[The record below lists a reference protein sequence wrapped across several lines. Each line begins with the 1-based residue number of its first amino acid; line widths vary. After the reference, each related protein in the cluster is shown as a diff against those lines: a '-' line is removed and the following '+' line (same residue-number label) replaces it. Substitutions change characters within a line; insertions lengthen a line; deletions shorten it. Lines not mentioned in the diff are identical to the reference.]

1 MVLNIFALVIGIL
14 LLWQGSEFLIRGAT
28 GIARNL
34 DVTPFVIGITIV
46 ALGTTMPEFM
56 VSLVASFQG
65 NGDIVLGTI
74 IGSYIVNIGLIL
86 GVTGLIA
93 SFSINKLIV
102 NKEFPFFLA
111 APIVLFIL
119 AFDGFLSRIDGV
131 ILVTIAFVFYTLLI
145 KHIREGKLRRTLE
158 DIAEAALYR
167 HKVYASYIF
176 TLILGLIGIVVGAK
190 LTVGGSIGIARLI
203 GVPEL
208 IVALFLIAI
217 GTSLPELG
225 TAIVAAFKKEQAISV
240 GNIFGSNILV
250 VFVILGIA
258 LVIAPLQVHKS
269 LIIFDIP
276 MMILFS
282 LLLFFVLLKYGR
294 LRRQDA
300 VAFLALYVLYIGYN
314 FLK

>member
-1 MVLNIFALVIGIL
+1 MALNIFALVIGIL
-14 LLWQGSEFLIRGAT
+14 LLSQGANFLIKGAT

-34 DVTPFVIGITIV
+34 DVTPLVIGITIV
-46 ALGTTMPEFM
+46 ALGTTVPEFM

-65 NGDIVLGTI
+65 NGDIVLGNV
-74 IGSYIVNIGLIL
+74 IGSYIVNIGFIL

-93 SFSINKLIV
+93 SFSVNKQTV
-102 NKEFPFFLA
+102 YKEFPFFLA

-119 AFDGFLSRIDGV
+119 AFDGFLSRADGV

-158 DIAEAALYR
+158 DVAEAAFYR

-190 LTVGGSIGIARLI
+190 LTVGGSVGIAGLI
-203 GVPEL
+203 GVPDL

-217 GTSLPELG
+217 GTSLPELC

-240 GNIFGSNILV
+240 GNILGSNILI

-258 LVIAPLQVHKS
+258 LIIAPLQVHKS

-276 MMILFS
+276 VMALFS
-282 LLLFFVLLKYGR
+282 LLLFFALLKYGR
-294 LRRQDA
+294 LRRQEA
-300 VAFLALYVLYIGYN
+300 GALLFLYMLYLGYS
-314 FLK
+314 FFK